1 MATGG
6 DDWLDLPTVWP
17 DLTSA
22 PLNGGASVVAAFRA
36 RARHQEQ
43 WTAVIMKPGLG
54 DRFFYAESGGWA
66 LARILVIFA
75 GPAVLVLSIGITKLI
90 EVWN

>member
-1 MATGG
+1 
-6 DDWLDLPTVWP
+6 
-17 DLTSA
+17 
-22 PLNGGASVVAAFRA
+22 
-36 RARHQEQ
+36 
-43 WTAVIMKPGLG
+43 MKPGLG
-54 DRFFYAESGGWA
+54 DRFFYSESGGWA

>member
-1 MATGG
+1 
-6 DDWLDLPTVWP
+6 
-17 DLTSA
+17 
-22 PLNGGASVVAAFRA
+22 
-36 RARHQEQ
+36 
-43 WTAVIMKPGLG
+43 MKPGLG